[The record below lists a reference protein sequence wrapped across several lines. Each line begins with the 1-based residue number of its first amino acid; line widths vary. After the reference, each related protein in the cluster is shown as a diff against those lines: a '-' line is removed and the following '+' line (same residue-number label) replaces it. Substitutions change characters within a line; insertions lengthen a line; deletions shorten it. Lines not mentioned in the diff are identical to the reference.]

1 MAVPTP
7 SRYLVR
13 RAGVL
18 HYRRVVPTPARALAG
33 CRVWKR
39 SLKTGDL
46 REAEARA
53 RLLAVEHDELIAK
66 AKNASPVKRLEAI
79 SKLGPI
85 RIDPADLEGNT
96 RRLVDRLRET
106 MSARHE
112 AFRTTLKEAEAKL
125 PSLTAAEH
133 KRVES
138 EGGLHS
144 FGVHYL
150 VERDELRMLKAK
162 KRNDQD
168 SKFVIEGRQR
178 DIQERGHILAKLG
191 VSVFETSA
199 NDPKHPRLSMTLD
212 PWFAARKQGMSAQRR
227 HRVAMRR
234 FIDLHGD
241 LPVSDITRHHV
252 KEFMAAIEGLADH
265 RRLPAKQ
272 RGGLSDPGKDV
283 PRVSAKTVERHLVSI
298 KALLRFA
305 VEQEWCS
312 VNVADAIRPPKD
324 TRSKASKRRPF
335 TLEERRAV
343 LARAAEEAG
352 ENSDMAWL
360 IKLGAYTG
368 ARLEEL
374 CQFASANVRE
384 IDGIKCIEIDD
395 RDGRK
400 VKNLGSVRTIPLH
413 TAIRDAFIARVREGK
428 GERVFTSF
436 RPDRDGRYANEA
448 SGEFARLMDRAALS
462 DSRLTFHSLRHTLKR
477 AMNDARIDPD
487 VRRAVLGH
495 AARDVHDQYGGGVSL
510 ATMAT
515 ELAKMPPLF

>member
-1 MAVPTP
+1 
-7 SRYLVR
+7 
-13 RAGVL
+13 
-18 HYRRVVPTPARALAG
+18 
-33 CRVWKR
+33 
-39 SLKTGDL
+39 
-46 REAEARA
+46 
-53 RLLAVEHDELIAK
+53 
-66 AKNASPVKRLEAI
+66 
-79 SKLGPI
+79 
-85 RIDPADLEGNT
+85 
-96 RRLVDRLRET
+96 
-106 MSARHE
+106 
-112 AFRTTLKEAEAKL
+112 
-125 PSLTAAEH
+125 
-133 KRVES
+133 
-138 EGGLHS
+138 
-144 FGVHYL
+144 
-150 VERDELRMLKAK
+150 
-162 KRNDQD
+162 
-168 SKFVIEGRQR
+168 
-178 DIQERGHILAKLG
+178 
-191 VSVFETSA
+191 
-199 NDPKHPRLSMTLD
+199 
-212 PWFAARKQGMSAQRR
+212 
-227 HRVAMRR
+227 MRR
-234 FIDLHGD
+234 FIELHGD

-428 GERVFTSF
+428 GERVCTSF

-462 DSRLTFHSLRHTLKR
+462 NSRLTFHSLRHTLKR
-477 AMNDARIDPD
+477 AMSDARIDPD

>member
-1 MAVPTP
+1 
-7 SRYLVR
+7 
-13 RAGVL
+13 
-18 HYRRVVPTPARALAG
+18 
-33 CRVWKR
+33 
-39 SLKTGDL
+39 
-46 REAEARA
+46 
-53 RLLAVEHDELIAK
+53 
-66 AKNASPVKRLEAI
+66 
-79 SKLGPI
+79 
-85 RIDPADLEGNT
+85 
-96 RRLVDRLRET
+96 

-144 FGVHYL
+144 FGIHYL
-150 VERDELRMLKAK
+150 VERDKLRMLKAK

-178 DIQERGHILAKLG
+178 DIQERGRLAKLG
-191 VSVFETSA
+191 VCLRNQRERSKAPASA
-199 NDPKHPRLSMTLD
+199 MTLD
-212 PWFAARKQGMSAQRR
+212 PWFAAREQGVSAQRR

-234 FIDLHGD
+234 FIELHGD
-241 LPVSDITRHHV
+241 LPVSDITRQHV

-272 RGGLSDPGKDV
+272 RGGLSDPGEDV

-352 ENSDMAWL
+352 ENSDMASL
-360 IKLGAYTG
+360 IKLGAVPVLDWKNCASSPWPSCANTSGSNALRLTTVMG
-368 ARLEEL
+368 ASEEPW
-374 CQFASANVRE
+374 QRPHHSTAH
-384 IDGIKCIEIDD
+384 
-395 RDGRK
+395 GRP
-400 VKNLGSVRTIPLH
+400 RCLH
-413 TAIRDAFIARVREGK
+413 REG
-428 GERVFTSF
+428 
-436 RPDRDGRYANEA
+436 P
-448 SGEFARLMDRAALS
+448 
-462 DSRLTFHSLRHTLKR
+462 
-477 AMNDARIDPD
+477 
-487 VRRAVLGH
+487 
-495 AARDVHDQYGGGVSL
+495 
-510 ATMAT
+510 
-515 ELAKMPPLF
+515 